1 MSVLHAAV
9 PFFLGLI
16 ALEWLVARRRGRRV
30 YALHDSVMD
39 IGCGILSQIVGVFIA
54 VLGIG
59 SYQLVAD
66 LAVVQYHL
74 ALPWPKGGPLSS
86 MGGAAAWLSVF
97 VVVDFGQ
104 YWIHRASHRVSLLWA
119 CHLVHHS
126 SEQLNYT
133 VALRNSS
140 LHGLFLWVFPL
151 PLAIAGVPW
160 QTFAICY
167 GLNVAYQFWLHTR
180 VIGRLGP
187 LEAIFNTPSHHRVHH
202 GRDAEYV
209 DRNFAGVLIVWDR
222 LFGTFTRETREP
234 EYGIAQRVP
243 GSDPVAT
250 NLWGF
255 AAIGR
260 EMGRAAGLR
269 GKLRAVLGPPQW
281 RELPRDPVGG
291 ADADGDGD
299 WGLLA
304 HALVQFL
311 ALLIA
316 TIVLLPE
323 LGIGS
328 LREVAGFGVLAALLL
343 TGVGA
348 ALDGKWWAPRFEALR
363 LFSVGLACL
372 VPAIRDSVPI
382 PSRLVLL
389 YAALSLAGLGIAA
402 IGRRAG
408 IGGVMNDRRVADAR
422 TTTDTRTARPPP
434 VQIKAFEDTWHW
446 DQAVKWGVSP
456 RRRDFI

>member
-1 MSVLHAAV
+1 
-9 PFFLGLI
+9 
-16 ALEWLVARRRGRRV
+16 
-30 YALHDSVMD
+30 
-39 IGCGILSQIVGVFIA
+39 
-54 VLGIG
+54 
-59 SYQLVAD
+59 
-66 LAVVQYHL
+66 
-74 ALPWPKGGPLSS
+74 
-86 MGGAAAWLSVF
+86 
-97 VVVDFGQ
+97 
-104 YWIHRASHRVSLLWA
+104 
-119 CHLVHHS
+119 
-126 SEQLNYT
+126 
-133 VALRNSS
+133 
-140 LHGLFLWVFPL
+140 
-151 PLAIAGVPW
+151 
-160 QTFAICY
+160 
-167 GLNVAYQFWLHTR
+167 
-180 VIGRLGP
+180 
-187 LEAIFNTPSHHRVHH
+187 
-202 GRDAEYV
+202 
-209 DRNFAGVLIVWDR
+209 
-222 LFGTFTRETREP
+222 
-234 EYGIAQRVP
+234 
-243 GSDPVAT
+243 VAT

-422 TTTDTRTARPPP
+422 TTTDTP
-434 VQIKAFEDTWHW
+434 V
-446 DQAVKWGVSP
+446 AVRG
-456 RRRDFI
+456 